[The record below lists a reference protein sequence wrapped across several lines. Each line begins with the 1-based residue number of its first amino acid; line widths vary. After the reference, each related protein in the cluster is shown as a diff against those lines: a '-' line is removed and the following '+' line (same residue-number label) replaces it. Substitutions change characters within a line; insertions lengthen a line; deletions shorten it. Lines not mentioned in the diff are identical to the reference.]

1 MAQDLRKM
9 FESNRERPD
18 RDIKLKAGHENR
30 FMARL
35 ERELPLKKRTTSKKW
50 YALAASIAVLLSFG
64 IYFLTN
70 TNEVNGPI
78 KTTVVDKET
87 LDESGSGISLGD
99 LSPDLKKVENYY
111 VANINLALS
120 KLEVSPENKALV
132 DSFMDQ
138 LSLLDIEYKNLNKEL
153 NTIGPNDQT
162 INALIKNL
170 QLRLQLLQKL
180 KMKLNDLKSS
190 KNEQVKTNAI

>member
-9 FESNRERPD
+9 FESNREQPD
-18 RDIKLKAGHENR
+18 RKIELKAGHENR

-35 ERELPLKKRTTSKKW
+35 ERELPLTKRVVSIKW
-50 YALAASIAVLLSFG
+50 YALAASIAVLLSLG
-64 IYFLTN
+64 IYFHTS
-70 TNEVNGPI
+70 TTEENGPI

-190 KNEQVKTNAI
+190 NNEPIETNAI